1 MLQMGGYCGVK
12 SLERSDQTLQS
23 EYRISN
29 LTPINYNWT
38 GLEFPVAVNKIN
50 RFEKNNPSIAV
61 NVLAIGKGKEL
72 YVCRRSKHFNR
83 EQAVNLL
90 LLEDK
95 EKRHYVAIK
104 SLSRLLSREN
114 SRHDGSQ
121 HFCINCLQG
130 FHSEESRDRHFEF
143 CSDNDAVRVE
153 MPESGSVLKFH
164 DGQYQFKVPFIM
176 YADFESI
183 LQPISGCSDNP
194 DNPSNR
200 KINQHVPSGF
210 CVYSKFAYGEVENP
224 VKLYRSE
231 DCVEV
236 FCKYIKE
243 EAKRLY
249 QMFPRKPMNG
259 LTKDQWLSV

>member
-1 MLQMGGYCGVK
+1 MDHK
-12 SLERSDQTLQS
+12 
-23 EYRISN
+23 
-29 LTPINYNWT
+29 
-38 GLEFPVAVNKIN
+38 
-50 RFEKNNPSIAV
+50 
-61 NVLAIGKGKEL
+61 
-72 YVCRRSKHFNR
+72 
-83 EQAVNLL
+83 
-90 LLEDK
+90 
-95 EKRHYVAIK
+95 
-104 SLSRLLSREN
+104 
-114 SRHDGSQ
+114 Q

-143 CSDNDAVRVE
+143 CSDNDAVKVE

-224 VKLYRSE
+224 LKLYRGE

-236 FCKYIKE
+236 FCKYIEE

-249 QMFPRKPMNG
+249 QMFPRKPMEK
-259 LTKDQWLSV
+259 LTKDQWLEFNSATRCHICFKEFSEDDIKVRDHCHYTGLYRGPAHRSCNLRYRIPNHIPVVFHNLSGYDAHLFIRQLGRNLTLLTLV